1 MKNLFI
7 LLTVLLLSQ
16 SLISQL
22 SLDLEKSKI
31 KWTGKKITNASHWG
45 SLSFSEANLDF
56 DGDDLV
62 GGKFIVDM
70 NSMTVDDIQG
80 RGKQRLEGH
89 LKNEDFFDVENHRE
103 AILMFNERVP
113 LTNGVYEIKGTLTI
127 KGISNPVKFTLIP
140 SGNNY
145 SSSLI
150 FDRTKFEITYRSGNF
165 FENLGDR
172 LINDDVELEVSLV
185 Q

>member
-1 MKNLFI
+1 MKNI
-7 LLTVLLLSQ
+7 LTLITVLLLSQ

-56 DGDDLV
+56 DGNDLV

-70 NSMTVDDIQG
+70 NSMSVDDIQG

-103 AILMFNERVP
+103 AILVFNERVP
-113 LTNGVYEIKGTLTI
+113 LTNGVYEIT
-127 KGISNPVKFTLIP
+127 
-140 SGNNY
+140 
-145 SSSLI
+145 
-150 FDRTKFEITYRSGNF
+150 R
-165 FENLGDR
+165 
-172 LINDDVELEVSLV
+172 
-185 Q
+185 